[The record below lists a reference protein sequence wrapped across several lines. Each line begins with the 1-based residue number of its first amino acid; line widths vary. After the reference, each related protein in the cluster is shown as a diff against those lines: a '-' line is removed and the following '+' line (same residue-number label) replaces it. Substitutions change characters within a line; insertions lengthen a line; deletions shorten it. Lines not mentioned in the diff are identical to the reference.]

1 MNMHAMVM
9 NLNPLERDEFAPYN
23 NNWYAEQIGYIPAFL
38 QVAIADTTQPLGPAL
53 NEAYQHGG
61 GPMTGGTYE
70 EGGVYNY
77 PEDPPLYPLAAIEC
91 ARGTVYVYLYGIV
104 SIHENDNEPI
114 MYRMD

>member
-1 MNMHAMVM
+1 MHA
-9 NLNPLERDEFAPYN
+9 LTICIDPLARPEFEHYDDEWFM
-23 NNWYAEQIGYIPAFL
+23 EQVGYIPAFL
-38 QVAIADTTQPLGPAL
+38 QAALSDTTQPLGPAL

-104 SIHENDNEPI
+104 SIHENGNEPI